1 MDATT
6 VAVDLAKDIFE
17 VALANRAGRVFE
29 RKRLTRRQFD
39 SFISSL
45 AAGTEVVM
53 EACGTAHYWGRRCQ
67 ARGLRVRLLPVQYVR
82 PYVRRNKTDRT
93 DTDAMLEATRCG
105 GIQPVPVKTVEQQ
118 TLQALHR
125 VRTQWQAARTARINV
140 VRGLLREQGLPVP
153 VGARTVLARV
163 AGILE
168 DAEVALPDLLRHTVA
183 LVVDEIRALETRIA
197 SIDQQL
203 AHVAAEHPI
212 AQRLQQ
218 IPGVGVPTATALVGA
233 VNHIHAFRRG
243 REFASWLGL
252 TPRESS
258 TGGRRYLGRI
268 SKRGDVYL
276 RCLLTHGAR
285 AGLHP
290 GDVALFVPSFAP
302 AFREAQN
309 NRMLA
314 LTADLT
320 KQDPRNPLSRNR
332 ITQRRKLMND
342 RSTGARRTVNPRSRR
357 ARRFLGRPSFMFST
371 TRLLR
376 WGLRSYP
383 FPWSCSRCRG
393 GSGAGV
399 RQRGRCRVGPPLAA
413 ARRHHRLAPGLPT
426 RVSAFFTV

>member
-1 MDATT
+1 VAPRNQEEADMDATT

-17 VALANRAGRVFE
+17 VACANRAGRVIE
-29 RKRLTRRQFD
+29 RRRLTRRQFD
-39 SFISSL
+39 GFIRSL
-45 AAGTEVVM
+45 PAGTEVIL

-67 ARGLRVRLLPVQYVR
+67 ARDLPVRLLPVQYVR

-93 DTDAMLEATRCG
+93 DTDAMLEAARCG

-140 VRGLLREQGLPVP
+140 VRGLLREHGLPVP

-183 LVVDEIRALETRIA
+183 LVVEEIRALETRIA
-197 SIDQQL
+197 TIDRQL
-203 AHVAAEHPI
+203 ARVAAEHPI

-218 IPGVGVPTATALVGA
+218 IPGVGVLTATALVGA

-258 TGGRRYLGRI
+258 TGARRYLGRI
-268 SKRGDVYL
+268 SKRGDGYL

-285 AGLHP
+285 AVLLAAQRTARTTPQRLTRLQQWAVTTAGRRGHNKAAIALANKMARIVSAVWSR
-290 GDVALFVPSFAP
+290 DVDFHTRP
-302 AFREAQN
+302 
-309 NRMLA
+309 A
-314 LTADLT
+314 LTT
-320 KQDPRNPLSRNR
+320 
-332 ITQRRKLMND
+332 
-342 RSTGARRTVNPRSRR
+342 
-357 ARRFLGRPSFMFST
+357 
-371 TRLLR
+371 
-376 WGLRSYP
+376 
-383 FPWSCSRCRG
+383 
-393 GSGAGV
+393 
-399 RQRGRCRVGPPLAA
+399 AA
-413 ARRHHRLAPGLPT
+413 
-426 RVSAFFTV
+426 

>member
-17 VALANRAGRVFE
+17 VALANRAGRVIE

-39 SFISSL
+39 GFISSL
-45 AAGTEVVM
+45 TAGTEVIM

-67 ARGLRVRLLPVQYVR
+67 ARDLPVRLLPVQYVR

-93 DTDAMLEATRCG
+93 DTDAMLEAARCG

-125 VRTQWQAARTARINV
+125 GRTQWQAARTARINV

-168 DAEVALPDLLRHTVA
+168 DADVALPDLLRHTVA
-183 LVVDEIRALETRIA
+183 LVVDEIRGLETRIA
-197 SIDQQL
+197 TIDQQL
-203 AHVAAEHPI
+203 ARVAAEHPV

-218 IPGVGVPTATALVGA
+218 IPGVGVLTATALVGA

-268 SKRGDVYL
+268 SKRGDGYL

-285 AGLHP
+285 AVLL
-290 GDVALFVPSFAP
+290 AAQRTARAAP
-302 AFREAQN
+302 
-309 NRMLA
+309 
-314 LTADLT
+314 
-320 KQDPRNPLSRNR
+320 
-332 ITQRRKLMND
+332 QRL
-342 RSTGARRTVNPRSRR
+342 
-357 ARRFLGRPSFMFST
+357 
-371 TRLLR
+371 TRLQQ
-376 WGLRSYP
+376 W
-383 FPWSCSRCRG
+383 
-393 GSGAGV
+393 AMTI
-399 RQRGRCRVGPPLAA
+399 A
-413 ARRHHRLAPGLPT
+413 ARRGHNKAAIALANKMARIIWAVWHREIDFHAQ
-426 RVSAFFTV
+426 VAIAA